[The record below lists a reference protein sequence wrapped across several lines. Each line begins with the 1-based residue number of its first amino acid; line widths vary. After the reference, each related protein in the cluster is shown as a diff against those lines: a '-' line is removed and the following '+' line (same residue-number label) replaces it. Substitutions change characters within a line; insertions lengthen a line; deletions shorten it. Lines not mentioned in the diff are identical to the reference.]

1 MAQLSSSHHGA
12 RSLRE
17 DKKEISRN
25 FVIVGEEREARMK

>member
-12 RSLRE
+12 RFLRE
-17 DKKEISRN
+17 DKAETRRN